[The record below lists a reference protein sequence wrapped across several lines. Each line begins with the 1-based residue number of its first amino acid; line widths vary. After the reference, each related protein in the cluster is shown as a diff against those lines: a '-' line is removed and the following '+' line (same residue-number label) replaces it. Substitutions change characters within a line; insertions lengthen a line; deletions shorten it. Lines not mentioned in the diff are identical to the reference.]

1 MTDGVYGIGYGNTS
15 GVGGGYMPN
24 RKGNNDV
31 ENKQEEAQ
39 TQSQAAYTPVNE
51 SEVWNFLTNNSYFV
65 AQVKT
70 PEKTA
75 DVSGAAAGM
84 EDRAADCMPNFET
97 AFALIQ
103 EEFGVEVATMLM
115 NDDNFVDK
123 LLDFFG

>member
-1 MTDGVYGIGYGNTS
+1 MTDGIGRIGSGNTS
-15 GVGGGYMPN
+15 GIGGYFPN
-24 RKGNNDV
+24 NSSNANV
-31 ENKQEEAQ
+31 ENKEDQQ
-39 TQSQAAYTPVNE
+39 NQPQVTYTPVDE

-65 AQVKT
+65 AQVKGA
-70 PEKTA
+70 EKPA

-84 EDRAADCMPNFET
+84 EERAADCMPNFEL

-103 EEFGVEVATMLM
+103 EEFGAEVATMLM